1 MGVDA
6 QTGTELIKLLL
17 QIVTAD
23 DVVSDA
29 ERVALDR
36 AAARLGGAAA
46 LAVVRAALD
55 DKQPLPAPNMGL
67 LARHRTEV
75 LLEVARVGA
84 ADGIHRDE
92 LDLVKL
98 IGEMLG

>member
-1 MGVDA
+1 MDQA
-6 QTGTELIKLLL
+6 TGTELIKLLL

-36 AAARLGGAAA
+36 AAARLGGAVAT
-46 LAVVRAALD
+46 AVVVAALD
-55 DKQPLPAPNMGL
+55 ENKPLPAPNMGL
-67 LARHRTEV
+67 LAQHRTEV

-92 LDLVKL
+92 LDLVRL